1 MATEQRTTISAI
13 WQWLRDAENRKVIAW
28 IGSGLIVLLGA
39 VLYQNAGTGPSSS
52 APTSQNATAK
62 EGIASTGDVNI
73 GGDVTIGGGSEEDA
87 ESPQK

>member
-1 MATEQRTTISAI
+1 MATEQRTSISAV

-39 VLYQNAGTGPSSS
+39 VLYQNAGPAPRPAEPSQS
-52 APTSQNATAK
+52 ATTN

-73 GGDVTIGGGSEEDA
+73 GGDVTIGGGSEEDV
-87 ESPQK
+87 ESPQQ